1 MARRERSAG
10 VVLFRDDPKAEG
22 GREFLLLDYGRYW
35 DFPKGHLE
43 PGEDD
48 QTAALREL
56 KEEAGITDARLLPGF
71 AHEIVYYF
79 RDRSKGLIRKEVVF
93 FLASTR
99 TRDVT
104 VSHEHVGYAFLPLRQ
119 AMTRLT
125 YPNAKAVLQAAA
137 DRLATLPASQ
147 ADTMSA

>member
-10 VVLFRDDPKAEG
+10 VILFRNNLRVEG

-35 DFPKGHLE
+35 DYPKGHLE

-56 KEEAGITDARLLPGF
+56 KEETGISDAKLLPAF

-93 FLASTR
+93 FLASSNSH
-99 TRDVT
+99 DVT
-104 VSHEHVGYAFLPLRQ
+104 ISHEHVGFAFLPLQ
-119 AMTRLT
+119 EAMARLT

-137 DRLATLPASQ
+137 EHLALSLSPQ
-147 ADTMSA
+147 ADTMSE